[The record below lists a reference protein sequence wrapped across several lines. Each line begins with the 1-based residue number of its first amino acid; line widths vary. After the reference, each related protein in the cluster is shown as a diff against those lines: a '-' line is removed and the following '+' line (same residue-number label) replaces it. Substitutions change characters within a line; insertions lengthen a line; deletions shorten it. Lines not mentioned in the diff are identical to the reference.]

1 MINFFREGKDMTA
14 NQAKVGMETAKEVNN
29 DPELKTKQDKERRLK
44 EKTANN
50 AKKFLQVTTDSGIRH
65 GTRVNGAGFLP
76 LFTWSLCLPCLAI
89 NCLLFIKKY
98 LFAWSAIVGNTLF
111 TDLWLWKAHRIEL
124 R

>member
-1 MINFFREGKDMTA
+1 MTA

-76 LFTWSLCLPCLAI
+76 LFT
-89 NCLLFIKKY
+89 
-98 LFAWSAIVGNTLF
+98 
-111 TDLWLWKAHRIEL
+111 
-124 R
+124 